1 VVQEEIKKNPFI
13 YYFQEVKIS
22 LLKHLVRSRQE
33 ISGGSRRNEGKCI
46 LNYVFSRSKNF
57 SFKAFG
63 QVTSR
68 CQVVQEE
75 MKKIAFFIIFKK

>member
-1 VVQEEIKKNPFI
+1 VVQKEMKRN

-22 LLKHLVRSRQE
+22 LLKHLVRTRQE
-33 ISGGSRRNEGKCI
+33 
-46 LNYVFSRSKNF
+46 
-57 SFKAFG
+57 
-63 QVTSR
+63 SR